1 MKTLQI
7 TSLPAKDVI
16 YDLAAGFETDC
27 VQSCDDYLLAVPES
41 FGNGYIKA
49 IDFKNGM
56 GMLFFECRFSA
67 DIELHFIKDGVHP
80 LKFLYCLEG
89 QLKHRFAGEEHV
101 HQISEYQSYIVS
113 NKGNKGHILRFLKD
127 TDVSFISLK
136 INRDEFNPRFQCY
149 IDGAPKEIQL
159 IFKRSIEKSFY
170 YQGPFTVEIWNLFQR
185 IKKNSLKPLARRL
198 YMEAF
203 SYNLMFIQLLQYH
216 DDQQNED
223 DKIFLRQFE
232 VEAIHKAS
240 LLIQTQMERL
250 KSVIDL
256 SREVGLNQNKLQS
269 GFQKLFGNSVN
280 EYIHKERMKKAMYLL
295 HNTDFNMQEI
305 MERIGLNSQSYFSKI
320 FKEAYGYSPSE
331 FRRMQKN
338 P

>member
-1 MKTLQI
+1 MKTLKI

-16 YDLAAGFETDC
+16 LDLAAGFKSDC
-27 VQSCDDYLLAVPES
+27 VQKCDEYLLRIPDS
-41 FGNGYIKA
+41 FGHGYIKA
-49 IDFKNGM
+49 IDFRNGM
-56 GMLFFECRFSA
+56 GMLSFECRFHT
-67 DIELHFIKDGVHP
+67 DIELHFIKDGIHP

-89 QLKHRFAGEEHV
+89 RLKHRFAGEDLV
-101 HQISEYQSYIVS
+101 HDLSEYQSYIVS
-113 NKGNKGHILRFLKD
+113 NKGNKGHILRFQKD

-136 INRDEFNPRFQCY
+136 IDREKFNPRFQCY
-149 IDGAPKEIQL
+149 IDGAAEELKL
-159 IFKRSIEKSFY
+159 IFKRDVDKSFY

-185 IKKNSLKPLARRL
+185 IKQDGLKPLPRRL

-203 SYNLMFIQLLQYH
+203 SYNLMVIQLLQYQ
-216 DDQQNED
+216 DDQRNEC
-223 DKIFLRQFE
+223 DKIYLRQYE

-240 LLIQTQMERL
+240 LLVQTQMDQI
-250 KSVIDL
+250 KSVNEL

-269 GFQKLFGNSVN
+269 GFQKIFGNSVN

-295 HNTDFNMQEI
+295 HNTDLNMQEI

-331 FRRMQKN
+331 FRKFQRN
-338 P
+338 